1 MKNLHLIL
9 TTGALFIFSLL
20 PAQNDK
26 SKINKIK
33 WKKHGPVF
41 GKAENGKY
49 PEAIDALREAIQRD
63 AKFIDAYLS
72 LAGVYGEVKN
82 YGESIRYYEQAFA
95 IDSNYSSGYRLPY
108 SINLAGLGEF
118 EKALNTINTLLA
130 RKDLHELTQEGIIN
144 QEPDERPVSFQIA
157 MVH

>member
-26 SKINKIK
+26 SKINKK
-33 WKKHGPVF
+33 ALESYAKAQE
-41 GKAENGKY
+41 KAENGKY

-95 IDSNYSSGYRLPY
+95 
-108 SINLAGLGEF
+108 
-118 EKALNTINTLLA
+118 
-130 RKDLHELTQEGIIN
+130 
-144 QEPDERPVSFQIA
+144 